1 MAEFLTRRFACAH
14 VDRGYGARS
23 RRPVPLEAGP
33 RGAACGPVS
42 CSRFVRSR
50 KYYTMYT
57 APVSQSVSYFTVPP
71 QAAGGRRGAAWPVVA
86 APPRDLLSC
95 TSFLGI
101 FFPALLSGP
110 SACDGASRV
119 SEHFGGEV
127 VASPYLPPIV

>member
-14 VDRGYGARS
+14 VDRGYGARYRW
-23 RRPVPLEAGP
+23 RR
-33 RGAACGPVS
+33 GPVS

>member
-14 VDRGYGARS
+14 VDRGYGARYRW
-23 RRPVPLEAGP
+23 RR
-33 RGAACGPVS
+33 GPVS

-57 APVSQSVSYFTVPP
+57 APASQSVSYFTVPP